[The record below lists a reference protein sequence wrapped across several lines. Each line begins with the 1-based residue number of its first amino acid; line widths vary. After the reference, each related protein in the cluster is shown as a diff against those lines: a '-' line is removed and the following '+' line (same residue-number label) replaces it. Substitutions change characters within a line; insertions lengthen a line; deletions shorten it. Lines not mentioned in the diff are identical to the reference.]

1 MCRWLELEICV
12 DALSL
17 SSLVVVTLSLSPLFG
32 TYFLFV
38 NGDAPRSCVVSSKL
52 GGSSGTVVVGGDLS
66 FLFLY
71 VLGQK
76 SRKGR
81 CGLDETFTAE
91 KRNPMWLKMMIS
103 MLSLLVCLYRLRNPQ
118 SHQPIPNIERYL

>member
-66 FLFLY
+66 FLFLCMC
-71 VLGQK
+71 LDKIPKGQVYLK
-76 SRKGR
+76 KI
-81 CGLDETFTAE
+81 TAE

-103 MLSLLVCLYRLRNPQ
+103 MLSLLVCLHRLRNPQ